1 LGSLYGG
8 PHARFT
14 TEWLARVNRA
24 GWSNAVYSFALKL
37 FWQESNHMIGIRK
50 FRILLAFFSGCL
62 TAISAAA
69 QDAGQDAAELAKAV
83 QNPVASLISV
93 PFQWNINLETGPQE
107 ETQHV
112 LNIQP
117 VIPFELNED
126 MNLITRTIV
135 PLISQPAFGQGQS
148 REGGIGDIQ
157 FTAFFSPKKPGAG
170 GWIWGAGPILQM
182 NTASDDRLGQGV
194 WGIGP
199 TAIALKMTGP
209 WVLGGLINNIW
220 SVTEDSGRE
229 DVNQML
235 IQPFINYNFADKPG
249 RYLVTAPIITADWKA
264 DNDKWVIP
272 LGMGIGQVMRIGNQP
287 VNIQASAYYNVER
300 PDNAAKYQIRLQI
313 QLMFPK

>member
-1 LGSLYGG
+1 MFS
-8 PHARFT
+8 
-14 TEWLARVNRA
+14 
-24 GWSNAVYSFALKL
+24 
-37 FWQESNHMIGIRK
+37 IRK
-50 FRILLAFFSGCL
+50 ILNRVVFFSVCMASGI
-62 TAISAAA
+62 AIA
-69 QDAGQDAAELAKAV
+69 QDADDDAAALAKAV
-83 QNPVASLISV
+83 QNPIASLVSV

-107 ETQHV
+107 KTQHV

-117 VIPFELNED
+117 VLPFELNE
-126 MNLITRTIV
+126 NLNVITRTIV

-148 REGGIGDIQ
+148 REGGLGDIQ
-157 FTAFFSPKKPGAG
+157 FSAFFSPKKPGPG
-170 GWIWGAGPILQM
+170 GWIWGAGPILQF

-199 TAIALKMTGP
+199 TAVALKMSGP
-209 WVLGGLINNIW
+209 WVVGGLINNVW
-220 SVTEDSGRE
+220 SFTEDSGRA

-249 RYLVTAPIITADWKA
+249 RYLTFAPIITADWKA

-272 LGMGIGQVMRIGNQP
+272 LGMGIGQVMKIGKQP
-287 VNIQASAYYNVER
+287 VNISASAYYNVER

>member
-1 LGSLYGG
+1 ML
-8 PHARFT
+8 
-14 TEWLARVNRA
+14 N
-24 GWSNAVYSFALKL
+24 
-37 FWQESNHMIGIRK
+37 IRK
-50 FRILLAFFSGCL
+50 YFIQLLFFLGCMASGL
-62 TAISAAA
+62 ATA
-69 QDAGQDAAELAKAV
+69 QDAAELAKAV
-83 QNPVASLISV
+83 QNPIANLISV

-117 VIPFELNED
+117 VLPFELNED
-126 MNLITRTIV
+126 WNIITRTIF

-148 REGGIGDIQ
+148 REGGLGDIQ
-157 FTAFFSPKKPGAG
+157 FSAFFSPKKPTAS

-182 NTASDDRLGQGV
+182 NTATDDRLGQGA
-194 WGIGP
+194 WGVGP
-199 TAIALKMTGP
+199 AAVALKISGP
-209 WVLGGLINNIW
+209 WVFGGLINNVW
-220 SVTEDSGRE
+220 SITEDSGRA

-249 RYLVTAPIITADWKA
+249 RYLTSAPIITANWKA
-264 DNDKWVIP
+264 DNDKWLIP
-272 LGMGIGQVMRIGNQP
+272 LGMGIGQIMKFGKQP